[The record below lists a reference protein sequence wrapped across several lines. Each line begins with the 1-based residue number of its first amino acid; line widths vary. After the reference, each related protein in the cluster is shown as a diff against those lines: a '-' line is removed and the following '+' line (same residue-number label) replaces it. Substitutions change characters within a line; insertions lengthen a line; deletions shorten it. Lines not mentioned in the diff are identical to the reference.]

1 MRGKVRNIVTETRNK
16 TKMLSLLF
24 DRMEILMTATSKD
37 KEIGKKEGTQT
48 ISVYRW
54 YYSKYGKWNTV
65 PKSIRNYSRQK
76 LEGTKINNFLYNNK
90 FAEKIMKKYV
100 YNCYKIKII

>member
-16 TKMLSLLF
+16 KKMLSLLF
-24 DRMEILMTATSKD
+24 DRMEILMTATRKD

-54 YYSKYGKWNTV
+54 Y
-65 PKSIRNYSRQK
+65 
-76 LEGTKINNFLYNNK
+76 
-90 FAEKIMKKYV
+90 
-100 YNCYKIKII
+100 